1 MLVSH
6 RATLAGVA
14 VGGDAPVVVIGALN
28 VSPESFYSGSVHSRP
43 DDLLTAALAMV
54 EAGAAIIDVGARSTA
69 PYRATALPLDVE
81 RARLVHAVEALAAK
95 LPVPVSADTTSATVA
110 EAALERGARIV
121 NDVSGLGDPAMA
133 RVVERHGASLL
144 LMAHPGS
151 AATPRSGEPVAIVRA
166 TLSAALDRARAAGI
180 PDARV
185 ALDPG
190 IGFFRDEAWPWPA
203 WDLHVL
209 ANLAALHEIGRPL
222 AVGVSRKSFIGA
234 VTGRAEPAERLAG
247 SLAAAVMAVSRG
259 AAAIR
264 THDVAE
270 TIDAVRMAER
280 VAEAARR

>member
-1 MLVSH
+1 MLGSH
-6 RATLAGVA
+6 RATLADIA
-14 VGGDAPVVVIGALN
+14 VGGNAPVVVIGALN
-28 VSPESFYSGSVHSRP
+28 VSPESFYGGSVHSRP
-43 DDLLTAALAMV
+43 DQLLTAALAMV

-69 PYRATALPLDVE
+69 PYRATGLPLDVE
-81 RARLVHAVEALAAK
+81 RARLVHAVETLAAK
-95 LPVPVSADTTSATVA
+95 LSVPVSADTTSAAVA
-110 EAALERGARIV
+110 EAALESGARIV

-133 RVVERHGASLL
+133 RVAERHGASVL
-144 LMAHPGS
+144 LMAHPS
-151 AATPRSGEPVAIVRA
+151 TAATPRSGEPIAIVRA
-166 TLSAALDRARAAGI
+166 TLGAVLERARAAGI

-185 ALDPG
+185 VLDPG

-209 ANLAALHEIGRPL
+209 GNLAALHELGRPL

-280 VAEAARR
+280 VTEA